1 MSASTVSITAN
12 TASRRR
18 PLVVGEKK
26 STTDLAT
33 DGGGGGPTMNGG
45 DDKIA
50 SASRD
55 LSYSLR
61 GGEAVIERSKEAV
74 TVKKTVPSS
83 TVSPRRAR
91 KVSQKPEK
99 PRWLTVIRVITKNFL
114 LIVVIIGLVQMIRKL
129 VANSGNLS
137 VVPGDVSE
145 YESRIAEVEAFVK
158 TATKMMQVQV
168 EVVDRKIE
176 SEVGGLRR
184 ELHKKIDE
192 KGAALEGELQKMDMR
207 TELLERISSELRARD
222 MFTKEDFDKFYNELK
237 KAEKSKPVNKELS
250 LDDVRAVAR
259 DIVKKE
265 IERHAADGLGRV
277 DYAVA
282 SGGAFVVRHS
292 EPFIGGKGSLWKSM
306 TAAQTGVHVDAVR
319 MLKPSFGEPGQCFPL
334 KGSTGFV
341 EIRLRTAIVPEAITV
356 EHVSKAVAYD
366 LSTAPKDCRV
376 FGWLQGAD
384 AVDHSDNRILLAEFS
399 YDLEK
404 SSAQTFSVL
413 EAVGSNVINTVRLE
427 LASNHGNLSLT
438 CIYRLRVHGYEPKS
452 ITAPI

>member
-18 PLVVGEKK
+18 PVVVGERK

-33 DGGGGGPTMNGG
+33 DGGSGGLMMNGG

-61 GGEAVIERSKEAV
+61 GEAVVERSKEAV

-91 KVSQKPEK
+91 KVSQKREK
-99 PRWLTVIRVITKNFL
+99 PRWFTVIRVITKNFL
-114 LIVVIIGLVQMIRKL
+114 LLMVIIGLVQMIRKL
-129 VANSGNLS
+129 VANSGNVS
-137 VVPGDVSE
+137 VVPEDVSE
-145 YESRIAEVEAFVK
+145 YESRIAEVEAFVE

-168 EVVDRKIE
+168 DVVDRKIE

-192 KGAALEGELQKMDMR
+192 KGSALEGELQKMVMR
-207 TELLERISSELRARD
+207 TELLERISCELRARD

-237 KAEKSKPVNKELS
+237 KAEKSKPGNEELS

-259 DIVKKE
+259 DIVEKE
-265 IERHAADGLGRV
+265 IERHAADGLGKV

-292 EPFIGGKGSLWKSM
+292 EPFISGKGSLWRSM
-306 TAAQTGVHVDAVR
+306 TAARSEVHVDAVR
-319 MLKPSFGEPGQCFPL
+319 MLKPSFGEPGQCCPL

-356 EHVSKAVAYD
+356 EHLAKAVAYD

-376 FGWLQGAD
+376 FGWLHGSD
-384 AVDHSDNRILLAEFS
+384 AVDHSHRRILLTEFA
-399 YDLEK
+399 YDVEK
-404 SSAQTFSVL
+404 SHAQTFDVL
-413 EAVGSNVINTVRLE
+413 ESVGSNVIDTVRLE
-427 LASNHGNLSLT
+427 LASNHGNPLFT

-452 ITAPI
+452 NAARI